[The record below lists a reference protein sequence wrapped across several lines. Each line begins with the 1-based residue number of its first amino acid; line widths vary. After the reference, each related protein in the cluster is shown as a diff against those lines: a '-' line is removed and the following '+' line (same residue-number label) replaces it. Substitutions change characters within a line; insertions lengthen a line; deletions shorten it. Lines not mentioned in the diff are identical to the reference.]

1 MSQIRQIQRASSRPV
16 LRGTSMLEVL
26 VSLTLISTVI
36 SASTTLIV
44 RNGRMLTS
52 QRDYRLAL
60 DELSNQLD
68 RITSLSQADR
78 VKALEQLTPSGF
90 TAERLP
96 GAKLTGEL
104 SEAEPGQ
111 RLILRLQW
119 NEPQREKAPVAM
131 AAWIFP
137 SAERRENNSPENSAP

>member
-1 MSQIRQIQRASSRPV
+1 MSQIRVIQRASRQPV
-16 LRGTSMLEVL
+16 PWGTSMLEVL

-36 SASTTLIV
+36 TASTTLIV

-68 RITSLSQADR
+68 QITSLSQADR
-78 VKALEQLTPSGF
+78 LEALEQLSPSDF

-104 SEAEPGQ
+104 REAEPGKQ
-111 RLILRLQW
+111 VILRLQW
-119 NEPQREKAPVAM
+119 NELHREKVPVAL
-131 AAWIFP
+131 AAWTFP
-137 SAERRENNSPENSAP
+137 TVDRRENDSPENFAP